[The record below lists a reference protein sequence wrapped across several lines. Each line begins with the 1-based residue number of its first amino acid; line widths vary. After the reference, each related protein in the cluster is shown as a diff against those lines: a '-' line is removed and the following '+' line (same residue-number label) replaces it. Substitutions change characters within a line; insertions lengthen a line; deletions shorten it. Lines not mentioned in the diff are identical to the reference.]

1 MRTLA
6 AVTVVCATAFAGV
19 VTAGTGATAP
29 KLRLVATQPLVVRG
43 ESFRPGERVVVT
55 ALTPIGPKRVVVRAT
70 VRGRL
75 GATFRLPG
83 QPCGKAFAIRATG
96 VLGSRAVVAVPSSP
110 CVPPPIR

>member
-6 AVTVVCATAFAGV
+6 AVTVVCATALAGV
-19 VTAGTGATAP
+19 VPAGTAATAP
-29 KLRLVATQPLVVRG
+29 KLRLVGTQPL
-43 ESFRPGERVVVT
+43 
-55 ALTPIGPKRVVVRAT
+55 VVRAT